1 MAVIP
6 STTAPEG
13 TPMPERH
20 QLAPAIGSKIPSHF
34 GHCFG
39 CGELHPTGLHLVAYA
54 GEGLDVSAQFTV
66 TENHQGAPG
75 LAHGGLLSL
84 AFDEALGKLMWLLR
98 APAVTGRLETD
109 FLKPVPVG
117 STLHIT
123 AEITGQS
130 NRKVYTSAIGR
141 LNAPDGEIAVK
152 AFELSQNLRG
162 KWLTADYSVKRRY
175 LEIVFLN
182 FVLDDV
188 TLVPTTRKPFDVLA
202 EGLLLENSRGDKI

>member
-152 AFELSQNLRG
+152 AAAIFIVVTMDHFMNNAPKE
-162 KWLTADYSVKRRY
+162 Y
-175 LEIVFLN
+175 LEQFAKTPELMAYVDPN
-182 FVLDDV
+182 FGVN
-188 TLVPTTRKPFDVLA
+188 P
-202 EGLLLENSRGDKI
+202 

>member
-1 MAVIP
+1 MARIP

-13 TPMPERH
+13 SPIPERH
-20 QLAPAIGSKIPSHF
+20 ELAPVAGSKIPSHF

-54 GEGLDVSAQFTV
+54 GEGLEITAKFTV
-66 TENHQGAPG
+66 SENHQGAPG

-98 APAVTGRLETD
+98 SPAVTGRLETD
-109 FLKPVPVG
+109 FIKPVPMG

-123 AEITGQS
+123 AEITGQV

-141 LNAPDGEIAVK
+141 LNSPDGEIAVRAAALYIIVPMDHFMNNAPK
-152 AFELSQNLRG
+152 EYLAQMAKTPELMAFVDP
-162 KWLTADYSVKRRY
+162 TF
-175 LEIVFLN
+175 EIN
-182 FVLDDV
+182 
-188 TLVPTTRKPFDVLA
+188 P
-202 EGLLLENSRGDKI
+202 

>member
-1 MAVIP
+1 MARIP

-13 TPMPERH
+13 SPIPERH
-20 QLAPAIGSKIPSHF
+20 AQAPVPGSKIPSHF

-54 GEGLDVSAQFTV
+54 GDGLDITAEFTV

-109 FLKPVPVG
+109 FIKPVPMG

-123 AEITGQS
+123 AEITGQV

-141 LNAPDGEIAVK
+141 LNSADGEIAVRAAALYIIVPMDHFMNNAPK
-152 AFELSQNLRG
+152 EYLAQMAKTPELMAFVDP
-162 KWLTADYSVKRRY
+162 TF
-175 LEIVFLN
+175 EIN
-182 FVLDDV
+182 
-188 TLVPTTRKPFDVLA
+188 P
-202 EGLLLENSRGDKI
+202 